1 MRRRNLDMPERDFVA
16 MVLRRDERG
25 RRPTEGLYTWLA
37 NQFDLVRSAEEVV
50 DAYRNTAWER
60 PVLYPDAVETLRRLR
75 PLKLGIVT
83 NGSETSQAAKV
94 VNSGLDR
101 LVDTVVISGVVG
113 VAKPDSGIFDVVCAR
128 LGVSAANCV
137 MVGDSPE
144 HDVGGGKLAGMRT
157 VWVAR
162 GPWPE
167 GRGRDYN
174 VAVRRVAEVVG
185 VVRGWG

>member
-1 MRRRNLDMPERDFVA
+1 M
-16 MVLRRDERG
+16 
-25 RRPTEGLYTWLA
+25 
-37 NQFDLVRSAEEVV
+37 
-50 DAYRNTAWER
+50 
-60 PVLYPDAVETLRRLR
+60 LYPDAVETLRRLR

-128 LGVSAANCV
+128 LGVSPTHCV

-167 GRGRDYN
+167 GRRAGLQRGRAASGGSGGGGSG
-174 VAVRRVAEVVG
+174 VGMTPPMVEHPTHLGSVGSLEFSRRTRCPRSAALPA
-185 VVRGWG
+185 